1 MTRQA
6 GTLLYSWR
14 TRRQLTQVELGAR
27 VNRRAQSI
35 SAYEAGDNAPE
46 PDIVRALD
54 DALEAGGEL
63 VEAYGLSPM
72 PAAPQMWAAIE
83 TLQELVTKA
92 VARLERQ
99 HEQLE
104 SRIAQ
109 LERRRGR

>member
-6 GTLLYSWR
+6 GSLVKSWR
-14 TRRQLTQVELGAR
+14 KRRQLTQVELGAR

-72 PAAPQMWAAIE
+72 PAAPEMWGAIE
-83 TLQELVTKA
+83 TLTTLVEAA
-92 VARLERQ
+92 VGRLERQ
-99 HEQLE
+99 VE
-104 SRIAQ
+104 Q
-109 LERRRGR
+109 LERRIEQIERQRAR